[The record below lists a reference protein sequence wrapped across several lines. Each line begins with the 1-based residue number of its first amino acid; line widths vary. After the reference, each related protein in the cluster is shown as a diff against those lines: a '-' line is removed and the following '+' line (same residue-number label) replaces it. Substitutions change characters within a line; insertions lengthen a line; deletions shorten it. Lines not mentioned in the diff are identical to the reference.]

1 MVGTGLR
8 PRLHAVV
15 GIGLC
20 VFFGAFNNSDLFGA
34 DGDGS
39 NKPERRRFLTISA
52 CANEIHGAA
61 TFGDKE
67 HTETLPPAA
76 PALDMWG
83 KAKTKS
89 PDEIHPTPKLS
100 PDADPNEE
108 SVPVQHAE
116 VLELAMGGPEPHPN
130 RPRSVAG
137 DTSRVTDGSEK
148 TDKTQEPSF
157 TPTPANDAVPMEFPE
172 AVVERAQMGL
182 HNEWQLLFGGS
193 RHAPLHEM
201 DFDITVLL
209 RSPNLQILTFGNGVA
224 VPESIR
230 EARRSLLDQQPREVY
245 TLNAQIQVGLQEL
258 GEDYKPSWDQEL
270 IQAFVMMDGERS
282 WTGPTRQL
290 LRNLTAIHE
299 LSSESYV
306 RDQDKE
312 LDLGRAQD
320 NLANWLR
327 RLLFRMVAGNVVD
340 NKFAPMAVYETR
352 LDPAQATSLE
362 DLAKAGAIDSGL
374 VSLYQVHDYALLD
387 AVRELHARM
396 TLPSKS
402 ALSVASRVTL
412 KALVESLQEIEDE
425 VLRAGIADEGEF
437 PVVWNLDPRST
448 YALQAEADEKQF
460 SLNTNG
466 GKVVQG
472 DAYRTQLKLSYRNLL
487 KGLCSN
493 DKMREHVHR
502 YAENLGLALRWLR
515 RAEKE
520 LIVEKERY
528 TAHSTAAEIAQHA
541 VAMVALPRRA
551 GGLLLPDSIA
561 VDGWI
566 KILPSDLREIGLLII
581 DYHDGYEDPFT
592 NEWVSLSGRTAREV
606 LYRTGSREER
616 EQIIAAQFFTRARM
630 NAARKA
636 AGVHY
641 LRALRDSIR
650 NQVEEKRGVKVWQ
663 AVATR
668 AEAMEKVAVARAV
681 STVTDYLGKD
691 TPLAE
696 LVEAADLEN
705 KKQGKEPAKP
715 LSELIPI
722 EECHLPPAQTLAQNL
737 LDTWN
742 PTVLGARPQGPNRGY
757 VPANETESFIASLSL
772 EAIPKTALARANTLI
787 TSIFERLDEIS
798 WRVYEANITARRTR
812 NVSRSTATTQAGFDE
827 AEKAFRETLARD
839 YDASMQQL
847 QTYFTKFHRSVRVA
861 FIEAALQRKQGG
873 KASAAPVRSEASDEE
888 ADAESAAEAEV
899 DPAPE
904 QVLAHLTV
912 DEIARAK
919 QEADVTILHMI
930 TPYEALIWCILQGE
944 TNTNQRFL
952 NDLARHILRQT
963 QNWNGQ
969 RSLDGNRPRPGV
981 TRRELM
987 WRSGLSLGAA
997 ILSSAVTW
1005 GVTHWLTTPDD
1016 ADRSRPAIVQPAD
1029 ETNPARVVEEPKE
1042 EEGADDSP

>member
-1 MVGTGLR
+1 MVGTWLRPRLQTAVGTGLYV
-8 PRLHAVV
+8 LFFST
-15 GIGLC
+15 
-20 VFFGAFNNSDLFGA
+20 VFITDTFGA
-34 DGDGS
+34 DSSGGGTND
-39 NKPERRRFLTISA
+39 KRRFLTISA

-67 HTETLPPAA
+67 HTDALPQAS

-83 KAKTKS
+83 KKKTES
-89 PDEIHPTPKLS
+89 PDEIRPTPELS
-100 PDADPNEE
+100 PDPEDTGSNEAPQ
-108 SVPVQHAE
+108 VGAE
-116 VLELAMGGPEPHPN
+116 ALEFAVAPPEPHPAS
-130 RPRSVAG
+130 RTVRQPPS
-137 DTSRVTDGSEK
+137 TSRVTGKEK
-148 TDKTQEPSF
+148 NEAKAEP
-157 TPTPANDAVPMEFPE
+157 TLAPAAANDAVPMEFPE
-172 AVVERAQMGL
+172 AVIARAQMGL

-193 RHAPLHEM
+193 RHARLHEM

-209 RSPNLQILTFGNGVA
+209 RSPNLQILTFGDGVA

-230 EARRSLLDQQPREVY
+230 EARRTLLDQQPREVY

-299 LSSESYV
+299 LSSESFV

-340 NKFAPMAVYETR
+340 NKFPTMAVYENH
-352 LDPAQATSLE
+352 LDPNQNTSLE
-362 DLAKAGAIDSGL
+362 ALAKTGALNSDL

-425 VLRAGIADEGEF
+425 VLRSGVTDEQNY
-437 PVVWNLDPRST
+437 PIVWNLDPRST
-448 YALQAEADEKQF
+448 SVLQAEPDERQF
-460 SLNTNG
+460 TLNTNG
-466 GKVVQG
+466 SKTVEGE
-472 DAYRTQLKLSYRNLL
+472 AYRTQLKLSFRTLL
-487 KGLCSN
+487 KSVCDN

-520 LIVEKERY
+520 LIIEKERY

-566 KILPSDLREIGLLII
+566 KILPADLREIGLLII
-581 DYHDGYEDPFT
+581 DYHGGYEDPFT
-592 NEWVSLSGRTAREV
+592 NEWVSLNGRTAREV

-681 STVTDYLGKD
+681 STVTDYLGKE

-722 EECHLPPAQTLAQNL
+722 EECHLPAAQTLAQNL

-742 PTVLGARPQGPNRGY
+742 ETVLGTRPQGFNRGY
-757 VPANETESFIASLSL
+757 VSATEADSFIAQLSL
-772 EAIPKTALARANTLI
+772 TAIPKTALARANTLI

-798 WRVYEANITARRTR
+798 WKVYEANITARRTR
-812 NVSRSTATTQAGFDE
+812 NTSRSTANTQAEFDA
-827 AEKAFRETLARD
+827 AEKAFRESLANH

-861 FIEAALQRKQGG
+861 FIEEAVRRKQGG
-873 KASAAPVRSEASDEE
+873 KPSAAPVPTNEGEDEE
-888 ADAESAAEAEV
+888 RRVHCGSRSGSN
-899 DPAPE
+899 
-904 QVLAHLTV
+904 
-912 DEIARAK
+912 ARAGTRPPDGRRNRSGQTGSGCHSPSHDYPLRSTHLVHSPRGNEHQPAFLERSGTSYLATNSK
-919 QEADVTILHMI
+919 LEWPTLLGWKPTPARSDTARADVAI
-930 TPYEALIWCILQGE
+930 G
-944 TNTNQRFL
+944 
-952 NDLARHILRQT
+952 T
-963 QNWNGQ
+963 QPW
-969 RSLDGNRPRPGV
+969 S
-981 TRRELM
+981 
-987 WRSGLSLGAA
+987 GAA
-997 ILSSAVTW
+997 FFRRHLGGNQLVYGA
-1005 GVTHWLTTPDD
+1005 
-1016 ADRSRPAIVQPAD
+1016 RRCRP
-1029 ETNPARVVEEPKE
+1029 K
-1042 EEGADDSP
+1042 